1 MSNFK
6 QWLIIGLG
14 FLAVWVG
21 AISIDNFKF
30 KDTSKKCLKE
40 FNANPYSFDKQKL
53 IYCRYIT
60 GYREVGDL
68 TNRQAVDYVINRARE
83 RLK

>member
-1 MSNFK
+1 MSDFK

-14 FLAVWVG
+14 ILVVWGG
-21 AISIDNFKF
+21 AISIDNLKF

-53 IYCRYIT
+53 IYCRYVNS
-60 GYREVGDL
+60 YREVVDL
-68 TNRQAVDYVINRARE
+68 TNRQAVDYVINKVKE